1 MATIYQGARILTA
14 TDDAPPAEQP
24 QALVVDGDTIAFVG
38 DPAQAREIAGADAEI
53 VELDGGLIV
62 PGFFDAHCHLQMLG
76 EALGSV
82 GLTDARSIEAIQDRL
97 RAARAADPDAPRLFG
112 RGWLFDS
119 VPNGE
124 PTAAMIDAVVSDIP
138 VYLNANDYH
147 SCWVNSAALA
157 ELGVSRDTPD
167 PAGGTIGRDA
177 DGVPNGM
184 FYETAMHLIV
194 WPFLSAVQ
202 TDEERDAALELALQ
216 TYLEAGVTGVVDMS
230 LNQEQVE
237 SLDRIA
243 ERRGGSLPLTV
254 VAHWWID
261 NAGGTPEGAAAN
273 LAEVERAVALNR
285 REGRPWLR
293 VAGIKL
299 MLDGV
304 IDACTA
310 AMRRAYT
317 DGSNAETMWSREEL
331 FPVVAAADAA
341 GLQIAIH
348 AIGDAASDLALDALE
363 HAHEQNGGGE
373 DRRHRIE
380 HLEYASPETPARMAR
395 IGVTASMQPV
405 HADPSIWE
413 NWAAMIGAERA
424 ERGFAWPEYTD
435 AGALLAFSTDAP
447 TAPYDALSN
456 MFVATTRRS
465 ALEPERGPIQP
476 WMALPLAAAIAHGT
490 RDAAASC
497 HEDHHRGT
505 LAAGMKADFAVLARD
520 PFAEGVEVLR
530 GGRVARTVI
539 GGETRYQA

>member
-1 MATIYQGARILTA
+1 MATIYRGARILTA
-14 TDDAPPAEQP
+14 IDDSAPVADP
-24 QALVVDGDTIAFVG
+24 QALVVEGDVISFVG
-38 DPAQAREIAGADAEI
+38 DPEAALEAAGDDAQVVD
-53 VELDGGLIV
+53 LDGGLIV
-62 PGFFDAHCHLQMLG
+62 PGFFDAHCHLQMMG
-76 EALGSV
+76 EALSAV
-82 GLTDARSIEAIQDRL
+82 PLTDARSIEVIQDRL
-97 RAARAADPDAPRLFG
+97 RAGRAADPSAPRLFG

-119 VPNGE
+119 VPNGD
-124 PTAAMIDAVVSDIP
+124 PTAAMIDAAVPDVP

-157 ELGVSRDTPD
+157 ELGVTRDTTD
-167 PAGGTIGRDA
+167 PAGGRIGKDA
-177 DGVPNGM
+177 DGEPNGM
-184 FYETAMHLIV
+184 FYETAMHLHI
-194 WPFLSAVQ
+194 WPLLAEVQ
-202 TDEERDAALELALQ
+202 TDEERDDALELALH

-230 LNQEQVE
+230 LNQEQVD

-243 ERRGGSLPLTV
+243 MRRGGELPLTV

-261 NAGGTPEGAAAN
+261 NAGDEAAN
-273 LAEVERAVALNR
+273 LAEVERALALNQ

-310 AMRRAYT
+310 AMRRPYT
-317 DGSNAETMWSREEL
+317 DGSNADTIWSRNDL
-331 FPVVAAADAA
+331 YPVVAAADAA
-341 GLQIAIH
+341 GLQIALH

-363 HAHEQNGGGE
+363 HASEVNGQR

-380 HLEYASPETPARMAR
+380 HLEYAAPGTPSRMAKL
-395 IGVTASMQPV
+395 GVTASMQPV

-424 ERGFAWPEYTD
+424 DRGFAWPEYVE

-447 TAPYDALSN
+447 TAPYEALSN
-456 MFVATTRRS
+456 MFVAATRRS
-465 ALEPERGPIQP
+465 ALEPERAPIQP

-497 HEDHHRGT
+497 REEDRRGT
-505 LAAGMKADFAVLARD
+505 LAPGMKADFAVLERD
-520 PFAEGVEVLR
+520 PFVEGVEVLR
-530 GGRVARTVI
+530 GGRVARTVV
-539 GGETRYQA
+539 GGVTRHIA